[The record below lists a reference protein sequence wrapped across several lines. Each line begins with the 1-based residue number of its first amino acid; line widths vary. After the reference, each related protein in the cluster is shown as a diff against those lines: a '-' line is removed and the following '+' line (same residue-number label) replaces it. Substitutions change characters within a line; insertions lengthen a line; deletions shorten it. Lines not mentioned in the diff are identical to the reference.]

1 MHKKILLGAVAVII
15 LLGVVSAF
23 LFWNSNPERTL
34 NGFLDAVNAK
44 NQEQALSFVSEDIKP
59 GKREEVVWF
68 VEDWTSGDTITTA
81 VSKDEAWRTRPKMV
95 KDEATGELVEK
106 LDTYGNPKKDFKPTP
121 RHWAHLYQAYATV
134 TFDDIEDPV
143 IIKLRRKTDATWSPF
158 AQLFRGWEVIAI
170 TYQPIDEEDFYDL
183 EDVEDL
189 VEEGE
194 EGEGEET
201 SEEGEETEEEVSN
214 DEAAVEDEETTENEE

>member
-1 MHKKILLGAVAVII
+1 MHKKILLSAVAVI
-15 LLGVVSAF
+15 VVLAVVAGF

-68 VEDWTSGDTITTA
+68 VEDWTSGDTVTTA

-95 KDEATGELVEK
+95 KDEITGELVEK
-106 LDTYGNPKKDFKPTP
+106 LDKYGNQKKDFKPTP

-143 IIKLRRKTDATWSPF
+143 MIKLRRKTESTWNPV

-170 TYQPIDEEDFYDL
+170 TYQPIDEEDFYDF
-183 EDVEDL
+183 EDVEDF

-194 EGEGEET
+194 EVEGEET
-201 SEEGEETEEEVSN
+201 VEEGEDVS
-214 DEAAVEDEETTENEE
+214 EDEEAASDEESSEETTNEE